1 MYNNGLYAL
10 YDELHIVKVTERR
23 RLKWLGHL
31 CRKQEVASCRKL
43 TLPKLEGTQRVG
55 SPKLRWLESVE
66 EDFKHMGV
74 RNWGL
79 E

>member
-10 YDELHIVKVTERR
+10 YDELHIVKVTERG
-23 RLKWLGHL
+23 RLKWLGHF
-31 CRKQEVASCRKL
+31 CRKQELDPCRNL

-55 SPKLRWLESVE
+55 IPKLRWLELV